1 MVPSSQL
8 VGQTISHY
16 RIVEKLGGGGMG
28 VVYKAEDI
36 KLGRFVALKFLPE
49 DVATDPSAL
58 SRFEREAKAAS
69 ALNHPNIC
77 TIHEIDD
84 QHGPVFIAMEFLDG
98 LTLKH
103 KIAGRPMETELVLSL
118 AIEIADAL
126 DAAHAEGIVHRD
138 IKPAN
143 IFVTKR
149 GHAKV
154 LDFGLAK
161 VTTVLS
167 NVGEAGATA
176 ASTVTLEE
184 HLTSPGTAVGTI
196 AYMSPEQVRCRELDR
211 RTDLFSFGAVLYEMA
226 TGTLPFRGES
236 AGIIFDGIMNRTPL
250 APLRL
255 NPNLPPKLEEITNKC
270 LEKDRNLRYQ
280 HASEIRTDLQRLKRD
295 ADSSRQLAA
304 ARTDGGATTQS
315 STASHNTSSF
325 SVATIAK
332 RPGRG
337 VRVAALTLLAAAGF
351 GVYSV
356 VRPSTPAPFQNFTIT
371 QVTTLQLTH
380 PGFHSAAISP
390 DSKFVLS
397 VADDGRVQ
405 SLWLRNVPTGSD
417 TQVIPP
423 TPSDYSYLT
432 FSPDGNYFYFCKNVN
447 AALSTHRD
455 LYRAP
460 MLGGNPQ
467 MIMRTVDSEITFSPD
482 GHRIAYIRW
491 DDPAIGKYRL
501 LTATSDGNDEKV
513 LLEEVG
519 SPHHLAWSPN
529 GNQIAYQLPQPGAA
543 LGGIELF
550 DLEAGN
556 TRRLATF
563 DDKYV
568 TGLSWLPDGRQILV
582 NYWTRPYPFRGQI
595 GWLSSTGGDIHPITR
610 DTNRYDSLTTSAD
623 GRTLATVQTKV
634 TNSVY
639 LLPGAGSQAPQVAPL
654 SSQVRDIVVMN
665 WTADGKLLASDGP
678 RLWSIDPEGN
688 NATRLLAD
696 PKALVSWPS
705 ACGSRYVVFDWAF
718 HDGANSANIWRANA
732 DGSNAVQ
739 LTSGRRDVLPV
750 CSQNQKWVFY
760 YDTPTQG
767 LKRVPLD
774 ASGKPEALPRSSD
787 FQGSILSG
795 WAYPAP
801 STANMEM
808 STDGTSLAYLVEVVN
823 KETQG
828 GTRKIALLNLESP
841 TSPRLLDVN
850 SHISGSVQFTPDRK
864 AIAYPILENGVDNL
878 WVQSLDGS
886 AGHQIT
892 NFESD
897 QIVSFHWSPDGKKLA
912 VLREH
917 SEAVVVLIQET
928 KP

>member
-1 MVPSSQL
+1 MAGPDAL
-8 VGQTISHY
+8 IGQTISHY
-16 RIVEKLGGGGMG
+16 RIIEKLGGGGMG
-28 VVYKAEDI
+28 VVYKAEDV
-36 KLGRFVALKFLPE
+36 KLHRFVALKFLP
-49 DVATDPSAL
+49 DNVAKDQRAL
-58 SRFEREAKAAS
+58 ARFEREAQAAS
-69 ALNHPNIC
+69 ALSHPNIC
-77 TIHEIDD
+77 TIHEIDEKNG
-84 QHGPVFIAMEFLDG
+84 QAFIAMEFLEG
-98 LTLKH
+98 KTLKH
-103 KIAGRPMETELVLSL
+103 MIAGRPMELEALLGV
-118 AIEIADAL
+118 AIGVADGL
-126 DAAHAEGIVHRD
+126 NAAHSKGIIHRD

-143 IFVTKR
+143 IFVTTR
-149 GHAKV
+149 GHAKI

-161 VTTVLS
+161 ISAMSASGNAETL
-167 NVGEAGATA
+167 ATQD
-176 ASTVTLEE
+176 VDPD
-184 HLTSPGTAVGTI
+184 HLTSPGSTLGTV
-196 AYMSPEQVRCRELDR
+196 AYMSPEQVRTKELDA

-226 TGTLPFRGES
+226 TGALPFRGES
-236 AGIIFDGIMNRTPL
+236 TGIVFESILNRTPV
-250 APLRL
+250 PPVRL
-255 NPNLPPKLEEITNKC
+255 NPDLPLKLEEIINKC
-270 LEKDRNLRYQ
+270 LEKDRNMRYQ

-295 ADSSRQLAA
+295 TDSSRQLAA
-304 ARTDGGATTQS
+304 ARTDGGAVPQS
-315 STASHNTSSF
+315 ITASHSTSSF
-325 SVATIAK
+325 SVATMAK
-332 RPGRG
+332 RHGRG
-337 VRVAALTLLAAAGF
+337 VRVAALTLLAAVGF

-356 VRPSTPAPFQNFTIT
+356 VRRSTPAPFQNFTIT
-371 QVTTLQLTH
+371 PVTTLQLTQ

-423 TPSDYSYLT
+423 TPSAYSYLT
-432 FSPDGNYFYFCKNVN
+432 FSPDGNYFYFSKEVN
-447 AALSTHRD
+447 YTHSD

-467 MIMRTVDSEITFSPD
+467 IIMRNVDSEITFSPD
-482 GHRIAYIRW
+482 GRRVAYIRW
-491 DDPAIGKYRL
+491 DEQGEIGKYRL
-501 LTATSDGNDEKV
+501 LTATLDGNDEKV
-513 LLEEVG
+513 LLVDVG
-519 SPHHLAWSPN
+519 SPRPPHHLAWSPN
-529 GNQIAYQLPQPGAA
+529 GNQIAYQSPQPGAA

-550 DLEAGN
+550 DLEARN

-563 DDKYV
+563 NDKYV

-639 LLPGAGSQAPQVAPL
+639 LLPGAGSQSPQVEPL
-654 SSQVRDIVVMN
+654 SLQVRDILMMN

-678 RLWSIDPEGN
+678 RLWRIDPDGN
-688 NATRLLAD
+688 NATQLLAD

-718 HDGANSANIWRANA
+718 HD
-732 DGSNAVQ
+732 
-739 LTSGRRDVLPV
+739 
-750 CSQNQKWVFY
+750 QKWVFY
-760 YDTPTQG
+760 YDTPARG

-774 ASGKPEALPRSSD
+774 ASGKPEALARSSD

-801 STANMEM
+801 ATANMEM
-808 STDGTSLAYLVEVVN
+808 STDGTSLAYVVEVVN

-828 GTRKIALLNLESP
+828 RTRKIALLNLESP

-850 SHISGSVQFTPDRK
+850 SHISGGVQFTPDRS
-864 AIAYPILENGVDNL
+864 IAYPILEDGVDNL

-892 NFESD
+892 NFKSD